1 MDIGDASGGPP
12 RLLIGT
18 HTYAAGGDA
27 ARRQSAGIASLE
39 SIRGAQIVNVQFEH
53 EPHQVAGIE
62 TLAALRTTSNRLSGR
77 AGPRKP
83 DVAEILAVLAR
94 AAASRGIPLFGFP
107 NADIIFTQH
116 AIDWMTSTSKDAFV
130 LSRENFDPATGAPR
144 GMELSG
150 TDVFV
155 MTTRWWQ
162 ANAHRFRS
170 YVLAEGGFDNV
181 YTAIMMCH
189 ADCAIENRRPLVRH
203 EMHPMA
209 PMPSPHFGE
218 YIRLLCALDAQYF
231 RRWCTYWDGLVRLR
245 RRGASEAEEHA
256 WAHEAFTWNPT
267 VRERLVQQARN
278 IKAHVRYSTNT
289 LRRRSSST

>member
-1 MDIGDASGGPP
+1 LEIGDASGDPP

-27 ARRQSAGIASLE
+27 ARRQSACVASLA
-39 SIRGAQIVNVQFEH
+39 SIHGAQIVNVQFEH
-53 EPHQVAGIE
+53 EPHHVDGIE
-62 TLAALRTTSNRLSGR
+62 TLAVLRTTSNRLSGR

-83 DVAEILAVLAR
+83 DVAEIFAVLAR
-94 AAASRGIPLFGFP
+94 AAASRGIPLFGFT
-107 NADIIFTQH
+107 NADIIFTQQ
-116 AIDWMTSTSKDAFV
+116 AIDWMTSTPKDAFV
-130 LSRENFDPATGAPR
+130 LSRENFEAATGMAR

-155 MTTRWWQ
+155 MTTKWWQ

-189 ADCAIENRRPLVRH
+189 ADCAIENRRPLIRH
-203 EMHPMA
+203 EIHPMA

-231 RRWCTYWDGLVRLR
+231 SRWCRYWDGLVRLR
-245 RRGASEAEEHA
+245 GRGASEAEEHA
-256 WAHEAFTWNPT
+256 WADEAFAWHPSL
-267 VRERLVQQARN
+267 RELMIQRARN
-278 IKAHVRYSTNT
+278 VKARLRYWWWRHRQASA
-289 LRRRSSST
+289 